1 MREKACIGSGKRKG
15 QGKGSGIMRQ
25 QAGTRLLSLVLALVL
40 LLSLP
45 GMAMADDL
53 EEQLADLQR
62 QAERQQE
69 ITNEAAAKVESVSER
84 LRGIQEELSAAT
96 AAYKEVKS
104 QLDTVEG
111 KIDENTELLEKTE
124 ADLKVKNKMLQRR
137 VRDIYINGQ
146 ISYVD
151 VLFGAKDFSDLMTRM
166 DILKRI
172 IKHDYDLIG
181 KVKQEKEIV
190 VTARAQLEKDR
201 AEAERLVADADEKRA
216 TVAAKEAEQQE
227 LLDQAIYDRDT
238 SEQAYEELMAA
249 SEEVANMIR
258 RSNMSYSGAPAG
270 SGGMIWPI
278 SGPVTSEFGWRT
290 HPISGTRKYHSGI
303 DIGADYGTP
312 IAAAQSGTVE
322 YAGWI
327 GGDYGLPIYA
337 AASGT
342 VIHAGW
348 ISGYGNTVIIDH
360 GGGVTTLYG
369 HNDSLNVGV
378 GQTVSQGQVIA
389 MCGSTGNS
397 TGPHCHFEVRENG
410 EPVSPYSY
418 L

>member
-1 MREKACIGSGKRKG
+1 MGAENKG
-15 QGKGSGIMRQ
+15 F
-25 QAGTRLLSLVLALVL
+25 RLRLFSLVLALAL
-40 LLSLP
+40 LVS
-45 GMAMADDL
+45 GTGTAWADDDL

-62 QAERQQE
+62 RAEEQQE

-84 LRGIQEELSAAT
+84 LRGIQEELRQASE
-96 AAYKEVKS
+96 AYKEVRG
-104 QLDTVEG
+104 QLDAVEG
-111 KIDENTELLEKTE
+111 KIEENTELLERTE
-124 ADLKVKNKMLQRR
+124 ESLRGKNRMLQRR

-172 IKHDYDLIG
+172 IKHDYDLIM
-181 KVKQEKEIV
+181 KVKQEREIV
-190 VTARAQLEKDR
+190 VTARAQLESDK
-201 AEAERLVADADEKRA
+201 AEAERLVADADIRKSLVEE
-216 TVAAKEAEQQE
+216 KEAEQQE
-227 LLDQAIYDRDT
+227 LLDQAVYDRDT

-258 RSNMSYSGAPAG
+258 RSKMTYSGAPAG
-270 SGGMIWPI
+270 AGGMIWPL
-278 SGPVTSEFGWRT
+278 SGPITSEFGWRT
-290 HPISGTRKYHSGI
+290 HPIFGTARFHSGL
-303 DIGADYGTP
+303 D
-312 IAAAQSGTVE
+312 
-322 YAGWI
+322 I
-327 GGDYGLPIYA
+327 GGDYGMAIYA

-360 GGGVTTLYG
+360 GGGITTLYG

-378 GQTVSQGQVIA
+378 GETVSQGQVIA

-397 TGPHCHFEVRENG
+397 TGPHCHFEVREGG